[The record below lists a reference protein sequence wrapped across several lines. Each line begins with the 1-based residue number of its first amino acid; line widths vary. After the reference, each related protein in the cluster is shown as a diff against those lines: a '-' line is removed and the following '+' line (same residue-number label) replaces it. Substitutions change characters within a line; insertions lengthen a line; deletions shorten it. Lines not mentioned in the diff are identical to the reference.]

1 MKSRLVLA
9 LAIVASLALAGVA
22 AAQGGRS
29 SAPPAFAVEPGVS
42 SGAGYVLTGL
52 AWEFEGAAEG
62 GGYLLQP
69 RAQSVDP
76 PSACCCLFLPIMLK
90 TY

>member
-1 MKSRLVLA
+1 MLA
-9 LAIVASLALAGVA
+9 LAILASLALAGVA
-22 AAQGGRS
+22 AAQGARS
-29 SAPPAFAVEPGVS
+29 AAPPAFAIEPGVS
-42 SGAGYVLTGL
+42 AGGGYVLTGL
-52 AWEFEGAAEG
+52 AWEFQGAAEG